1 MELYKFINRIFNA
14 KAAKKDSD
22 FSAFVSAVPQTRKQ
36 LLIEECQKH
45 DVSIY
50 IDDPSE
56 QSAGDYAIMRGVV
69 SEAEL
74 EFRLNPK
81 RAISLSRRTNVIAF
95 FALIVSAID
104 LVKHFL

>member
-1 MELYKFINRIFNA
+1 MNPFKFISRIIKA
-14 KAAKKDSD
+14 KAAKKNSD
-22 FSAFVSAVPQTRKQ
+22 FSAFVPAAPQTRKQ
-36 LLIEECQKH
+36 LLIEECKKH
-45 DVSIY
+45 DVSIN

-56 QSAGDYAIMRGVV
+56 QSAGDYAIIRGVV

-95 FALIVSAID
+95 FLLILSAIA
-104 LVKHFL
+104 LVKSFL

>member
-22 FSAFVSAVPQTRKQ
+22 FSTFVSAVPLTRKQ
-36 LLIEECQKH
+36 LLIEECKKH
-45 DVSIY
+45 DVAIY

-56 QSAGDYAIMRGVV
+56 QSAGVYAIFRGVV

-74 EFRLNPK
+74 EVRLNPK
-81 RAISLSRRTNVIAF
+81 RSFSLSRRTNVIALF
-95 FALIVSAID
+95 VLLVSAIA
-104 LVKHFL
+104 LFKSFL